1 MGTKRAIVIGIT
13 GQPGTGKSTITKL
26 LRRIKMPVQSADQ
39 VVHDLLCRPQIIA
52 QVEAHFPEAVVDL
65 RIDRQRLAEIV
76 FTDLQRLNLLENIL
90 HPLVIQQHKA
100 YIRSHQADSLIALEI
115 PLLYEAGSEK
125 LCDYVI
131 YTSCT
136 PSLAQQRIKM
146 RGWSKER
153 YDGMLKR
160 LLPDNAK
167 KCRADYILDTN
178 QSKLRAWH
186 QLKDVLKEICNTEG
200 LHAGNYSGYRN
211 HGI

>member
-1 MGTKRAIVIGIT
+1 MGTKGAIVIGVT

-26 LRRIKMPVQSADQ
+26 LRMIKIPVQSADH

-52 QVEAHFPEAVVDL
+52 QIDAHFPEVIVDMH
-65 RIDRQRLAEIV
+65 IDRQRLAEIV
-76 FTDLQRLNLLENIL
+76 FTDLQKLTLLEHIL
-90 HPLVIQQHKA
+90 HPLVIQQHQA
-100 YIRSHQADSLIALEI
+100 YIHSHHTDPLIALEI

-131 YTSCT
+131 YTSCRS
-136 PSLAQQRIKM
+136 SLARQRIKM
-146 RGWSKER
+146 RGWSTAR

-160 LLPDNAK
+160 LLPDHAK
-167 KCRADYILDTN
+167 KRRADYILDTN

-186 QLKDVLKEICNTEG
+186 QLKDVLKEICNTER
-200 LHAGNYSGYRN
+200 LNAGNYSGYRD